1 VHSGTIP
8 QIIKKYEQWLM
19 EQPQLLACL
28 NGDEQMA
35 KRLLLAWSGESFMLS
50 AAPISVRPI
59 AVGLAVRQEIIP

>member
-1 VHSGTIP
+1 
-8 QIIKKYEQWLM
+8 M

-35 KRLLLAWSGESFMLS
+35 KRLLLAWSGESFMPS